1 MSARLVTLHDFCAQL
16 AIRSIEPARAEKTMA
31 RIVSKEEMHGYAKDL
46 QVSLFLL
53 YYYYHYY
60 YGTVHMMIIVLHGLD

>member
-1 MSARLVTLHDFCAQL
+1 
-16 AIRSIEPARAEKTMA
+16 MA